1 MTRIT
6 HLDGADVV
14 VIDALGRVVPAVDEV
29 RLEPGSAWIS
39 VRYERARA
47 WCSSLRAL
55 APEAPLA
62 CAIRTND
69 GQLHWHGPVSLAC
82 V

>member
-1 MTRIT
+1 MIIT
-6 HLDGADVV
+6 HFDGSDVV

-29 RLEPGSAWIS
+29 QLEPGSAWIA

-47 WCSSLRAL
+47 WCSSLREL
-55 APEAPLA
+55 PPEEPLA
-62 CAIRTND
+62 CAIHTND
-69 GQLHWHGPVSLAC
+69 GCLHWSGPVSLAC